1 MNITPVNVVLWALCP
16 LFVGVALQILLAR
29 LLSSRG
35 KGILA
40 VLCCVPS
47 LAAVIAAF
55 PMISGGTPL
64 DIRLMPWDGLF
75 AVAFRVDALSLLFA
89 SMGTGLG
96 AIVLLYSVGYMAE
109 EKAAT
114 RFYAI
119 MLTFIGGFVGLV
131 YFSNIFLL
139 YLCWELVGLCSFS
152 LVGFWYKDNAAVKGA
167 RKVLLITHLAGYG
180 LLAALIT
187 IYVKTGSTVW
197 TDPAFSGAFTKGIFI
212 LMLISLTA
220 KSVQF
225 PLHTWI
231 PDAMQAP
238 TPVSALLHSA
248 CYVTA
253 GVYLAARMHS
263 FGPWAPSWSAMMMW
277 IGTVTMAVGVLYAL
291 VSKDLKRTLAFSTV
305 SQIGYMITGIGIG
318 TPLAITAGL
327 LHCLNHGYFKGG
339 LFLGAGSVQH
349 AAGTR
354 DLNKLGGLST
364 KMPTTTA
371 VWMLNVGSMMGIPLL
386 SGFVSK
392 WMLFTAALQAGQI
405 VPALVAWVVSIGTV
419 FTFVKVTSNVFF
431 GNTTPATEHAH
442 ESPLSVQWGMILTA
456 AGSVI
461 LGVCPQLAIKYII
474 NPVMSTMVDS
484 TTMTTMT
491 SAVQVSWFGITDAT
505 GSWWTTGGL
514 VLAQAS
520 AVVGGIVYM
529 IMSPGRSMVVSGGG
543 GAAALLGTG
552 GGGVFTGGEPL
563 ASDGHMQA
571 DDFSLVLEKQWA
583 PFYKISDVD
592 GLYAGIWEW
601 LKGVS
606 QVLGSFAAL
615 ENQAIGWIVAIS
627 AALFGYVFWLAPHA
641 VASTAE
647 GAAVGIA
654 PLTAVSCAISFVA
667 LILAAVASPTWRK
680 LTPLMTVSGAL
691 AVGAMFAPSAGLRLG
706 LLELAT
712 LGAVL
717 LVWQCSKTKKSAWTF
732 LVVAL
737 ISAASLIAGHF
748 AIESGNAD
756 MARALLVTGFFLK
769 LAIVPLFFW
778 LPKIAEDLPALAI
791 GLIISVVDIAAF
803 AELQSVVQTNP
814 WLLTPHKLWLGLA
827 ITSALLCSFLM
838 LAQTNLK
845 RLLALSTI
853 EDIGFLVLG
862 VTAASTIGMEGAM
875 FGAAVHAL
883 AKALLFI
890 SLSTPDAAGELDSP
904 AVGLATR
911 YPLSAAGFL
920 FGMLA
925 MLGIPPT
932 MGFMG
937 RWRLYGAAAQSGRL
951 LLAAFVLASMLSLIA
966 YVRALTKYWWGPAD
980 NDTATVKEPFVV
992 GAVMIGLILVLLL
1005 GGICPTVLPALIR
1018 GIR

>member
-1 MNITPVNVVLWALCP
+1 MNLTPVTVVLCALGP
-16 LFVGVALQILLAR
+16 LFAGVVLQILMAR
-29 LLSSRG
+29 LLSSRA
-35 KGILA
+35 KGVLA

-64 DIRLMPWDGLF
+64 DLRLRMWDGLF
-75 AVAFRVDALSLLFA
+75 AVAFHVDALSLLFA
-89 SMGTGLG
+89 SMGTGIG

-109 EKAAT
+109 EKSAT
-114 RFYAI
+114 RFYSI

-152 LVGFWYKDNAAVKGA
+152 LVGFWYKDDAAVKGA

-197 TDPAFSGAFTKGIFI
+197 TDPAFGAAFTKGIFI
-212 LMLISLTA
+212 LMLISLVA

-263 FGPWAPSWSAMMMW
+263 FGPWAPSWCAMMTW

-354 DLNKLGGLST
+354 DLNKLGGLSG
-364 KMPTTTA
+364 KMPVTTA

-431 GNTTPATEHAH
+431 GNTTPSTEHAH
-442 ESPLSVQWGMILTA
+442 ESPISVQWGMGLTA

-474 NPVMSTMVDS
+474 NPVMSTMIDS
-484 TTMTTMT
+484 TTMASMQ
-491 SAVQVSWFGITDAT
+491 SAVQVSWFGLTDAT

-514 VLAQAS
+514 VLALAS

-563 ASDGHMQA
+563 ASDGRMQA
-571 DDFSLVLEKQWA
+571 DDFSSVLEKQWS
-583 PFYKISDVD
+583 PFFKVSDVD
-592 GLYAGIWEW
+592 RLYAGIWEW

-615 ENQAIGWIVAIS
+615 ENQSIVWVIAICAT
-627 AALFGYVFWLAPHA
+627 LFGCVLQFAPHVQ
-641 VASTAE
+641 VAAE

-654 PLTAVSCAISFVA
+654 PLTAVCCAISFVA

-680 LTPLMTVSGAL
+680 LTPLMTLSGVL
-691 AVGAMFAPSAGLRLG
+691 AVGAMFAPSAGMRLG

-717 LVWQCSKTKKSAWTF
+717 LVFQCSKTKRSAWVF

-737 ISAASLIAGHF
+737 ISAASLIGGHF

-778 LPKIAEDLPALAI
+778 LPKVAEDLPALAI

-803 AELQSVVQTNP
+803 AELMSVAQTNP
-814 WLLTPHKLWLGLA
+814 WLLAPHKLWFGAA
-827 ITSALLCSFLM
+827 IVSALLCSFLM
-838 LAQTNLK
+838 LGQSNLK

-853 EDIGFLVLG
+853 EDIGFLVMG
-862 VTAASTIGMEGAM
+862 VTAASTIGIEGAM

-890 SLSTPDAAGELDSP
+890 SLSTPDAAGELDAP
-904 AVGLATR
+904 AAGLATR
-911 YPLSAAGFL
+911 YPLSAAAFL

-932 MGFMG
+932 MGFSD
-937 RWRLYGAAAQSGRL
+937 RWRLYSTAAQGGQVVL
-951 LLAAFVLASMLSLIA
+951 GLFILASMLSLIA
-966 YVRALTKYWWGPAD
+966 YVRALTKYWWGATD
-980 NDTATVKEPFVV
+980 NDTTTVKEPFLAGVV
-992 GAVMIGLILVLLL
+992 MVGLMLVLLL
-1005 GGICPTVLPALIR
+1005 GGLCPTVLPALIR

>member
-1 MNITPVNVVLWALCP
+1 MNITPLNVVLCALCP
-16 LFVGVALQILLAR
+16 LFGGIVLEILLAR
-29 LLSSRG
+29 LLSPRG

-40 VLCCVPS
+40 FLCCIPS
-47 LAAVIAAF
+47 LAAVIATF

-64 DIRLMPWDGLF
+64 DLHYMPWDGLF
-75 AVAFRVDALSLLFA
+75 NVAFHVDALSLLFA

-96 AIVLLYSVGYMAE
+96 AIVLLYSIDYMAE
-109 EKAAT
+109 EKSAT
-114 RFYAI
+114 RFFSI

-152 LVGFWYKDNAAVKGA
+152 LVGFWYKDPAAVKGA

-187 IYVKTGSTVW
+187 IYVKTGCTTW

-263 FGPWAPSWSAMMMW
+263 FGPWAPSWSAMMTW

-291 VSKDLKRTLAFSTV
+291 ISKDLKRTLAFSTV

-371 VWMLNVGSMMGIPLL
+371 VWMINVGSMMGIPLL

-442 ESPLSVQWGMILTA
+442 ESPLTVRWGMMLTA
-456 AGSVI
+456 AGSIV
-461 LGVCPQLAIKYII
+461 LGVAPQLAVKYII

-484 TTMTTMT
+484 TTMATMQ
-491 SAVQVSWFGITDAT
+491 SAVQVSWFGLTDAT

-514 VLAQAS
+514 VLALAS

-563 ASDGHMQA
+563 ASDGRMQA
-571 DDFSLVLEKQWA
+571 DDFSSVLEKQWS
-583 PFYKISDVD
+583 PFYKVTNVD
-592 GLYAGIWEW
+592 GLMAGIWEW
-601 LKGVS
+601 LKGIS

-615 ENQAIGWIVAIS
+615 ENQAIVWIVAIG
-627 AALFGYVFWLAPHA
+627 AVLFGCVLKMAPHIEA
-641 VASTAE
+641 TAE

-654 PLTAVSCAISFVA
+654 PLTAVSCAIAFVA
-667 LILAAVASPTWRK
+667 LILAAVSSSTWRK
-680 LTPLMTVSGAL
+680 LVPLMTISGAL
-691 AVGAMFAPSAGLRLG
+691 AVGATFVPSAGMRLG

-717 LVWQCSKTKKSAWTF
+717 LVFQCSKTKKSA
-732 LVVAL
+732 
-737 ISAASLIAGHF
+737 I
-748 AIESGNAD
+748 
-756 MARALLVTGFFLK
+756 
-769 LAIVPLFFW
+769 
-778 LPKIAEDLPALAI
+778 DLPGGCGHL
-791 GLIISVVDIAAF
+791 GRLPHRGTFRDG
-803 AELQSVVQTNP
+803 ERQSRHGAGAVG
-814 WLLTPHKLWLGLA
+814 H
-827 ITSALLCSFLM
+827 
-838 LAQTNLK
+838 
-845 RLLALSTI
+845 RLLPEAGDCST
-853 EDIGFLVLG
+853 
-862 VTAASTIGMEGAM
+862 
-875 FGAAVHAL
+875 
-883 AKALLFI
+883 
-890 SLSTPDAAGELDSP
+890 
-904 AVGLATR
+904 
-911 YPLSAAGFL
+911 
-920 FGMLA
+920 
-925 MLGIPPT
+925 
-932 MGFMG
+932 
-937 RWRLYGAAAQSGRL
+937 L
-951 LLAAFVLASMLSLIA
+951 LLAA
-966 YVRALTKYWWGPAD
+966 
-980 NDTATVKEPFVV
+980 
-992 GAVMIGLILVLLL
+992 
-1005 GGICPTVLPALIR
+1005 
-1018 GIR
+1018 